1 MDVACSESRDET
13 RSADLMSAMTTEHF
27 VLQTAAN
34 GTISEAASRASL
46 YIFSLSSSLV
56 ALGFA
61 SHSADVLV
69 WFAATILPGVF
80 TLGVLTVIRLI
91 DTSLENQQA
100 LIGIARIRRF
110 YRGLSPTASTYFA
123 AETGRWPESS
133 TEPSLGL
140 GMLVAFFGTA
150 ASMVACINSMVAGGA
165 VTFLAHHYLRP
176 SIGISIG
183 LGLATAAILVIGF
196 YRFQRWRFAT
206 FSSAIQRESQVPEI

>member
-1 MDVACSESRDET
+1 LDNEKP
-13 RSADLMSAMTTEHF
+13 SAELMSAITTEHF

-80 TLGVLTVIRLI
+80 TLGVLTVTRLI

-100 LIGIARIRRF
+100 MIGIARIRRI
-110 YRGLSPTASTYFA
+110 YRGLSPAASAYFA
-123 AETGRWPESS
+123 AEAGRWPESS
-133 TEPSLGL
+133 QEPSLGL
-140 GMLVAFFGTA
+140 GMLIAYLGTA

-165 VTFLAHHYLRP
+165 VTFLVHHLFHP
-176 SIGISIG
+176 ALGISIG
-183 LGLATAAILVIGF
+183 LGLATAALLMVAF

-206 FSSAIQRESQVPEI
+206 FSSAMQRIPGAPEI

>member
-1 MDVACSESRDET
+1 
-13 RSADLMSAMTTEHF
+13 MSAITTEHF

-61 SHSADVLV
+61 SHSRDVLV

-80 TLGVLTVIRLI
+80 TLGVFTVIRLI

-100 LIGIARIRRF
+100 MIGIARIRRL
-110 YRGLSPTASTYFA
+110 YRGLSPAASTYFA
-123 AETGRWPESS
+123 AETGRWPEGY
-133 TEPSLGL
+133 EPALKLGT
-140 GMLVAFFGTA
+140 MVAFLGTS

-165 VTFLAHHYLRP
+165 VTLLAHHLFRP
-176 SIGISIG
+176 AIAISIG
-183 LGLATAAILVIGF
+183 LGLTTAAILVIAF

-206 FSSAIQRESQVPEI
+206 FSSAMQRAPGVPEI

>member
-1 MDVACSESRDET
+1 
-13 RSADLMSAMTTEHF
+13 MSAITTEHF

-80 TLGVLTVIRLI
+80 TLGVLTVTRLI

-100 LIGIARIRRF
+100 MIGIARIRRI
-110 YRGLSPTASTYFA
+110 YRGLSPAASAYFA
-123 AETGRWPESS
+123 AEAGRWPESS
-133 TEPSLGL
+133 QEPSLGL
-140 GMLVAFFGTA
+140 GMLIAYLGTA

-165 VTFLAHHYLRP
+165 VTFLVHHLFHP
-176 SIGISIG
+176 ALGISIG
-183 LGLATAAILVIGF
+183 LGLATAALLMVAF

-206 FSSAIQRESQVPEI
+206 FSSAMQRIPGAPEI

>member
-1 MDVACSESRDET
+1 LDDET
-13 RSADLMSAMTTEHF
+13 RSAELMSAITTEHF

-61 SHSADVLV
+61 SHSAEVLV

-100 LIGIARIRRF
+100 LIGIARIRRL
-110 YRGLSPTASTYFA
+110 YRGLSPTAATYFA
-123 AETGRWPESS
+123 AETGRWPEASS
-133 TEPSLGL
+133 TPSLGL
-140 GMLVAFFGTA
+140 GTLVAFFGTS

-165 VTFLAHHYLRP
+165 VALLSHHFLRR
-176 SIGISIG
+176 SIGISLG
-183 LGLATAAILVIGF
+183 LGLATAALLVIAF
-196 YRFQRWRFAT
+196 YRFQRWRFTTFHSALQRAQGAT
-206 FSSAIQRESQVPEI
+206 T